1 MRILERF
8 MREKNEE
15 PTEFPHQNEEVFQ
28 EDPVNSSIDNVEDY
42 GIMIDFEKL
51 NIFSIER
58 APYYDADGNISSHNT
73 VIGYFVGD
81 ESREWN
87 ISISRA
93 AHDQLVNAYKQYK
106 PNGTFAYVKEE

>member
-1 MRILERF
+1 MSILERF
-8 MREKNEE
+8 MREQNEE
-15 PTEFPHQNEEVFQ
+15 PIEFPSRND
-28 EDPVNSSIDNVEDY
+28 EDPVSSIDNVEDY

-58 APYYDADGNISSHNT
+58 SPYYDGDGKVPFHIT

-81 ESREWN
+81 EIHEWN

-93 AHDQLVNAYKQYK
+93 AHDQLVKAYKQYK